1 MLACLRGS
9 RGRTR
14 PVKNSRSIPRKLR
27 KRPIMWLLYAL
38 VVVHREGERDS
49 GSPARGIGERDENKA
64 AIARSCCGCANQEI
78 WHIVPD

>member
-1 MLACLRGS
+1 
-9 RGRTR
+9 
-14 PVKNSRSIPRKLR
+14 
-27 KRPIMWLLYAL
+27 MWLLYAL